1 MRNNL
6 KFACTVT
13 AISASL
19 LSASAYAVVA
29 LKNEAS
35 VQGTSQL
42 DTEITQRIRQQIVK
56 QNHLSVT
63 AKYVKIITNN
73 GAVILIGPVST
84 VDEKNKIQSIA
95 AKIVG
100 ENNVTDEIAVLR

>member
-6 KFACTVT
+6 KFACTIT
-13 AISASL
+13 AISVSL
-19 LSASAYAVVA
+19 LSASAFAVVA
-29 LKNEAS
+29 IKS
-35 VQGTSQL
+35 DPQVQGSLQM
-42 DTEITQRIRQQIVK
+42 DTEITQRIRQQIAK

-73 GAVILIGPVST
+73 GAVILIGPVNT
-84 VDEKNKIQSIA
+84 IDEKNKIQSIA